1 MIARIWRGIVRLD
14 DADEYA
20 DYLRDTGFS
29 EYAASSSSG
38 GSASG

>member
-1 MIARIWRGIVRLD
+1 MIAHIWRGIVRLD
-14 DADEYA
+14 DADGYA
-20 DYLRDTGFS
+20 DYIRDTGFS